1 MMDCEDLAWE
11 QTVSIVIHNIES
23 GKVEH
28 AYSDFSK
35 VTRIEDYTQAQR
47 KDKAPFF
54 LKTTYGKIIR
64 DIDTPD
70 TLYMNGNVKLF
81 LVPAVLISIRNNETQ
96 EVVKFHLRRSS
107 TFQDLYNDYLEGGD
121 KCFDFIFR
129 GVVVDLGETPISLG
143 LKNCAEFVYVP
154 HLVNILIRNRMTG
167 EVEHR
172 YHGTRTVNFR
182 SIKEET
188 IEKRSGNSAFTFS
201 LDGVAICGCATPNSI
216 KLGDSVEILLEPY
229 AVIDI
234 RDSVTQDVVPFELGR
249 AITFRT
255 LFDMYKEFEGSN
267 GNDGSFDFY
276 FNGVI
281 IDLDK
286 DTPESLEMK
295 DREEVVCVPQFTDEA
310 PKKECSCVN
319 CRKKLSEDEE
329 MPSTID
335 IVFFDKSS
343 SDEVVLRTAY
353 DGKMKTLLSRYAS
366 TRGLPLKSLRFKYDD
381 MILFVSSIGSK
392 SPYNLGMQNNDIV
405 YASRLGNIDANSNNA
420 EETSKKSCSS
430 QGQGTGEKKGKAKS
444 TKKALNQPSYSTMDE
459 GGRDLD
465 ERIQRC

>member
-1 MMDCEDLAWE
+1 
-11 QTVSIVIHNIES
+11 
-23 GKVEH
+23 
-28 AYSDFSK
+28 
-35 VTRIEDYTQAQR
+35 
-47 KDKAPFF
+47 
-54 LKTTYGKIIR
+54 
-64 DIDTPD
+64 
-70 TLYMNGNVKLF
+70 
-81 LVPAVLISIRNNETQ
+81 
-96 EVVKFHLRRSS
+96 
-107 TFQDLYNDYLEGGD
+107 LYNDYLEGGD

-201 LDGVAICGCATPNSI
+201 LDGVAICGCATPNS
-216 KLGDSVEILLEPY
+216 
-229 AVIDI
+229 
-234 RDSVTQDVVPFELGR
+234 
-249 AITFRT
+249 
-255 LFDMYKEFEGSN
+255 
-267 GNDGSFDFY
+267 DGSFDFY

-430 QGQGTGEKKGKAKS
+430 QGQGTGAKKGKAKS
-444 TKKALNQPSYSTMDE
+444 TKKIRQQLNNLALEQTPAKPKSLSPRVRATEPTPEISDIFSFSLENKAVKTRFNIIAGEVSNLYKSSQRRLSLKRKASLLIYMDTQ
-459 GGRDLD
+459 RQ
-465 ERIQRC
+465 ER